1 MIFHEWRARLS
12 GWVMGTLVL
21 APWYVWVWRGVCKL
35 LSWPAAGIVAVLTLL
50 AALGGCMSVPFAT
63 ELTEGQLQAVA
74 ADDKTR
80 AKCYEIPTPY
90 GRAKVAIV
98 YMDKGAQPRGSV
110 TVDADC
116 KITVTNGAA
125 K

>member
-1 MIFHEWRARLS
+1 MKNAAFYVLS
-12 GWVMGTLVL
+12 RILISWPYRVL
-21 APWYVWVWRGVCKL
+21 AGIATIVLFL
-35 LSWPAAGIVAVLTLL
+35 L
-50 AALGGCMSVPFAT
+50 LGGCMSVPFAT
-63 ELTEGQLQAVA
+63 ELTEGQLQAIA

-110 TVDADC
+110 TVDVDC
-116 KITVTNGAA
+116 KITVSNGVV

>member
-1 MIFHEWRARLS
+1 MQRVAMYVLSRVLVSYPYRL
-12 GWVMGTLVL
+12 L
-21 APWYVWVWRGVCKL
+21 
-35 LSWPAAGIVAVLTLL
+35 AGIATIVLFLL
-50 AALGGCMSVPFAT
+50 LGGCMSVPFAT
-63 ELTEGQLQAVA
+63 ELTEGQLQAIA

-98 YMDKGAQPRGSV
+98 YVDKGAQPRGSV
-110 TVDADC
+110 TVDVDC
-116 KITVTNGAA
+116 KITVSNGVA